1 MSAPLELELHSP
13 AEMIALGAA
22 LGRVA
27 TAGDVFALNGP
38 LGAGKT
44 HLVKG
49 LAQGLGVPPDEPVVS
64 PTFVLMREY
73 TGRLKLVH
81 LDAYRLGS
89 GDELRAIGWD
99 ELLES
104 PGVVVAIEWAE
115 RVADAI
121 PPLAVRIELAHGG
134 GDLRRA
140 VIETAVPE
148 RMRAL
153 AVALAAPTGPR

>member
-1 MSAPLELELHSP
+1 MIAPLELELRSP

-22 LGRVA
+22 LGRA
-27 TAGDVFALNGP
+27 AAAGDVFALNGP

-49 LAQGLGVPPDEPVVS
+49 LAAGLGVPPDEPVVS

-73 TGRLKLVH
+73 AGRLKLLH
-81 LDAYRLGS
+81 LDAYRLSS
-89 GDELRAIGWD
+89 GDELRAIGWE
-99 ELLES
+99 ELLET
-104 PGVVVAIEWAE
+104 PGAVVAIEWAE

-121 PPLAVRIELAHGG
+121 PRAAVRIELAHGG

-140 VIETAVPE
+140 VITADDPN
-148 RMRAL
+148 RLRAL
-153 AVALAAPTGPR
+153 AAAADVRDAPR